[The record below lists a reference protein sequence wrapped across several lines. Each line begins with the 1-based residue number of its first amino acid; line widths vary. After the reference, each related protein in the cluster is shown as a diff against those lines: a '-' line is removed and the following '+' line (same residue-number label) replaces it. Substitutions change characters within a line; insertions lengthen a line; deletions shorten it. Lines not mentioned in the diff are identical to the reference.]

1 MPLNLFD
8 IVLLAFLLFAFVRGI
23 IKGFFAEVAGLLALI
38 GGVYFAI
45 NYSYQVVYWLEKTK
59 LEWSHQTYKIVGF
72 ALTFILVALGI
83 TFIGK
88 FLTKLADITALGL
101 VNKLMGGLFGVLKV
115 GLILSV
121 LLVLF
126 DKLNKNIT
134 FVEKEVIEESQLYEP
149 IKNISAAIFPSIIK
163 TSKDG
168 EKTFEFPG
176 KYK

>member
-1 MPLNLFD
+1 MNYFD
-8 IVLLAFLLFAFVRGI
+8 IVILAFLLFAFVRGI

-59 LEWSHQTYKIVGF
+59 LDWSHQTFKIVGF
-72 ALTFILVALGI
+72 ALTFIIVALGI
-83 TFIGK
+83 IFIGK
-88 FLTKLADITALGL
+88 FFTKLADITALGM

-126 DKLNKNIT
+126 DRVNNNIT
-134 FVEKEVIEESQLYEP
+134 FIEEKVLEDSQLYEP
-149 IKNISAAIFPSIIK
+149 VKNISALIFPAIIK
-163 TSKDG
+163 TDKKG
-168 EKTFEFPG
+168 NKTFEFPG
-176 KYK
+176 EFK